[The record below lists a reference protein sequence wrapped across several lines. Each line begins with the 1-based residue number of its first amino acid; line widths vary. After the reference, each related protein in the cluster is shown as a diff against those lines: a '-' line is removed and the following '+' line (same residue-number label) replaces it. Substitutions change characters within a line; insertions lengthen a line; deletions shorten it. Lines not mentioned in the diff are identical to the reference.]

1 MKYLLAAILLL
12 TLTGCTMSRGFDRNV
27 LREHVSQPATATDI
41 QAVLNLKPQLPY
53 PFKLAIYVHSPE
65 LFQRKPFWTELEKN
79 SLQNTAAT
87 LKQSGVIS
95 DVVFIADSV
104 VQHDSEPRFN
114 LRTGLHAPMPRV
126 SELRLAAARYG
137 ADALLTVNG
146 ISSTDRYN
154 NVWSLSY
161 WTIVGAYFVP
171 GTHSDALVMISGVLW
186 DVRNEYLYATEE
198 AEGGA
203 QKRGPALVL
212 EDVDVIRQAKQVALT
227 EFNHNL
233 TARLLR
239 LNGNTP

>member
-1 MKYLLAAILLL
+1 MKHLLAAILLL
-12 TLTGCTMSRGFDRNV
+12 TLTGCAMSKGFDRNV
-27 LREHVSQPATATDI
+27 LRERVSQPVTDTNI
-41 QAVLNLKPQLPY
+41 QAVLSLKPQLPK

-65 LFQRKPFWTELEKN
+65 VFQRKPFWTELEKN
-79 SLQNTAAT
+79 SLQDAVDK
-87 LKQSGVIS
+87 LKEAGVIS

-104 VQHDSEPRFN
+104 VQHNSEPQFN
-114 LRTGLHAPMPRV
+114 PRIGLHAPMPRV
-126 SELRLAAARYG
+126 PELRLAAARYG

-198 AEGGA
+198 TEGGA
-203 QKRGPALVL
+203 QKAGPGLILA
-212 EDVDVIRQAKQVALT
+212 DADVIRQAKQVALT